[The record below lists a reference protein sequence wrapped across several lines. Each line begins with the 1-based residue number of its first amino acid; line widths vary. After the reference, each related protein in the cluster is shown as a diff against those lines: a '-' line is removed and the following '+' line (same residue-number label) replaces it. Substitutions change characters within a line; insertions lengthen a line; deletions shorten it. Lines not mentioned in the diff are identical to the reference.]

1 MIHFADPGISLTLFT
16 GNVTLVNY
24 LHILKNTLFMTVDL
38 KSIGK
43 SKITIIA
50 LNTDN
55 FFFNLQNLEANIHI
69 FFRDKMS

>member
-1 MIHFADPGISLTLFT
+1 MIHFADPGISSTLFT

-43 SKITIIA
+43 SKIIIIA

-69 FFRDKMS
+69 FFRDKM